1 MNKIALSTF
10 FSMLS
15 VSAFAATAWMDPVSR
30 QVEWY
35 RPAQVVL
42 GGQAFSPP
50 TDEQLAEA
58 FVVVEYPDGVER
70 NDLVWGWEPE
80 PFVRALTQEELDA
93 RAAAEEEAAAQ
104 EAADAERPAEFE
116 NGIVVLNGLAFF
128 PAVPGASNGWAVAVS
143 PDGDLLTSHWYGS
156 PTSTVSEIVA
166 DLSHKAVRQKKKKEA
181 IRAAKAKGNGNQAI
195 LERLNALEAE
205 RGIE

>member
-1 MNKIALSTF
+1 MKKTALVLF
-10 FSMLS
+10 LFLAAGP
-15 VSAFAATAWMDPVSR
+15 AFAATAWMDAAAREVHWFRPG
-30 QVEWY
+30 QVT
-35 RPAQVVL
+35 L

-70 NDLVWGWEPE
+70 NDLVWGWAPE
-80 PFVRALTQEELDA
+80 PFIRAMTQEELDA

-166 DLSHKAVRQKKKKEA
+166 DLSRKAVRQKEKKEA
-181 IRAAKAKGNGNQAI
+181 IRAAKVKGNGNQAI
-195 LERLNALEAE
+195 LERLKALEAE